1 MLNCKQVTRL
11 LSEAQERDLQFKEKI
26 PLKLHLMMCAGC
38 NNFRKQIDFL
48 RRTCH
53 EYAEGQPNS
62 WPDPS

>member
-11 LSEAQERDLQFKEKI
+11 LSDAQERDLQLKEKI
-26 PLKLHLMMCAGC
+26 PLKLHLMMCVGC
-38 NNFRKQIDFL
+38 NNFRKQMDFL

-53 EYAEGQPNS
+53 EYAKGRPTS